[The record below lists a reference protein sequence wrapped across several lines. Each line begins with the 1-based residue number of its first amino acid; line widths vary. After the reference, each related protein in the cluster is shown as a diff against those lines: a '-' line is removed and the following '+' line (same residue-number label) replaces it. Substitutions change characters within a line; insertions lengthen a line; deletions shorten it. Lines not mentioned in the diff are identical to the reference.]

1 MASAR
6 KAVPRGA
13 SAHRVLVPRTQAVG
27 IMRLAE
33 EFVDAADSATRA
45 GKTPHKVALYLYG
58 HALELMIKAVLVC
71 AGSDEKRLRRLGHD
85 LSSAFRSAR
94 RQRGSL
100 SVPLSARDYA
110 LIGMLSPYYDA
121 KDLEYLATGFRRYP
135 LPSDLAALSRRL
147 IDHLGPAVN
156 AFVRRWLHARRSGS
170 SA

>member
-13 SAHRVLVPRTQAVG
+13 SAHRGLVPRTQAVG

-71 AGSDEKRLRRLGHD
+71 ARSDEKRPRRFGHD

-100 SVPLSARDYA
+100 SVPLSAPDYA
-110 LIGMLSPYYDA
+110 LISIIR
-121 KDLEYLATGFRRYP
+121 T
-135 LPSDLAALSRRL
+135 
-147 IDHLGPAVN
+147 
-156 AFVRRWLHARRSGS
+156 
-170 SA
+170 